1 MKIINYFSIA
11 ILSISLASCG
21 GEKKSNDN
29 AEINVKSGDSEVSEY
44 MGNTSA
50 YEENEEYYSSS
61 DENDSY
67 YDDNDSYYDDNENS
81 NLNSSSG
88 SQDWDALLNSY
99 EQYVDKYISYIKKAA
114 KGDMSAMAEYP
125 ALMEKAQEFSEK
137 MANAQ
142 GDMSASQ
149 WARYMKITNKVT
161 EAAKNMQ
168 SQINSVENTKSY
180 SSGDDDESYS
190 SEDDDENYS
199 SEDDEEDYD
208 W

>member
-11 ILSISLASCG
+11 ILTISLASCG

-29 AEINVKSGDSEVSEY
+29 AEINVKSVDTEVSEY

-67 YDDNDSYYDDNENS
+67 YDEDDSYYDDNEDS

-88 SQDWDALLNSY
+88 PQDWDSLLKSLD
-99 EQYVDKYISYIKKAA
+99 QYVDKYIAFSKRAA
-114 KGDMSAMAEYP
+114 NGDMSVMAEYTD
-125 ALMEKAQEFSEK
+125 LMNKASELSEQIEKAKGNMTE
-137 MANAQ
+137 AQ
-142 GDMSASQ
+142 L
-149 WARYMKITNKVT
+149 ARYIKITNKMAQ
-161 EAAKNMQ
+161 AATNMQ
-168 SQINSVENTKSY
+168 SQINSVENAESY
-180 SSGDDDESYS
+180 SSGDDDYS
-190 SEDDDENYS
+190 SEDDDE
-199 SEDDEEDYD
+199 DYD